1 MRYSHT
7 CLIRVKTKD
16 FQHIVKVLKRIAFFC
31 LQSIQSSCGRAFTC
45 YIRNRSNSRAIFDN
59 INSFTLCVIII
70 EVAETIPFAPYTGY
84 VPCSQTSLSCRV
96 EELHSKH
103 SDIRIFGL
111 LLRAIFCAIPLIRD
125 YYMQITQLILK
136 YEQYLASK
144 FSN

>member
-1 MRYSHT
+1 M
-7 CLIRVKTKD
+7 
-16 FQHIVKVLKRIAFFC
+16 KRIAFFC

-111 LLRAIFCAIPLIRD
+111 LLRAIFCAIPLERENGLFIMALRIQRIPSFIWK
-125 YYMQITQLILK
+125 YYILQK
-136 YEQYLASK
+136 NLWKICAV
-144 FSN
+144 NDMH